1 MTFGF
6 ALLTAG
12 TVLLYSGW
20 SNSSIPDVLSGI
32 AVRKGGAG
40 DTGFVSLLTAPA
52 QGVKEAT
59 TPNSGG
65 GNGGDTSARGLATW
79 INPDGSKVLIAKWI
93 YIELK
98 RVGWHGYIES
108 GYRSEQ
114 KQREVCAT
122 GVQPCAD
129 PGTSNHEGK
138 VFPKGAID
146 VRESEAADL
155 DAKLKAAHSPL
166 VYAGSKD
173 PVHFSHPHGG
183 SY

>member
-12 TVLLYSGW
+12 TLLTYSGW
-20 SNSSIPDVLSGI
+20 TNSSIPEVLQGL

-40 DTGFVSLLTAPA
+40 DTGFISLITAPVA
-52 QGVKEAT
+52 GVKEAA
-59 TPNSGG
+59 TPRSG
-65 GNGGDTSARGLATW
+65 GGDTSVRGLATW
-79 INPDGSKVLIAKWI
+79 VNPDGSKVQIAKWI
-93 YIELK
+93 YLELK
-98 RVGWHGYIES
+98 RVGFKGYIES
-108 GYRSEQ
+108 GYRSEAEQ
-114 KQREVCAT
+114 ARVCAT
-122 GVQPCAD
+122 GVQPCAA
-129 PGTSNHEGK
+129 PGTSMHQGK

>member
-1 MTFGF
+1 VTYGF

-12 TVLLYSGW
+12 TLLVYSGW
-20 SNSSIPDVLSGI
+20 SNSTIAEVLQGLAI
-32 AVRKGGAG
+32 RKGGAG
-40 DTGFVSLLTAPA
+40 DTGFISLLTAPA
-52 QGVKEAT
+52 TGVKEAV
-59 TPNSGG
+59 TPGGGG
-65 GNGGDTSARGLATW
+65 GNSNTSARGLSTW
-79 INPDGSKVLIAKWI
+79 TNPDGSKVQIAKWI
-93 YIELK
+93 YFELK
-98 RVGWHGYIES
+98 RVGWNGYIES
-108 GYRSEQ
+108 GYRSRQEQ
-114 KQREVCAT
+114 ARVCAT
-122 GVQPCAD
+122 GVQPCAA
-129 PGTSNHEGK
+129 PGTSMHQGK